1 MSSIYGYYGTNISS
15 TSSSSTSL
23 GISGL
28 VSGLDIDSTVEAMC
42 SGTTSKITKVQQNL
56 MKLEW
61 KQEAYQDVGTALTDF
76 KDKYLSSTSSTSI
89 SKLLS
94 NCYEINSNGDNA
106 GAVTASGSPDI
117 ISNFSILGVNS
128 LATNAS
134 YTSKGGVTSSG
145 ISSGKINLNSD
156 VETVST
162 LEGKTF
168 AFKIGS
174 TSYSLTMDST
184 PITDSASMLTAVQ
197 NAIADYDKEH
207 ANDTGYEKLGG
218 SGDDGILNVSVSSDG
233 KLVMKTQN
241 SAASDNINISSGSNS
256 TVLKTLGL
264 QKVYSSDTDTQGH
277 YKSGTTVTGE
287 SPDYSSSTR
296 ERSFFSTLS
305 NGASM
310 TFDLDGIKATV
321 KFDKSITKSIQSVG
335 EEITKAVPEDATDEQ
350 KAQAEEDAQAAM
362 LGALKDEIQSQL
374 SSVYGSKVSVSVN
387 EQGGITFDTP
397 EGNSILSVAS
407 ATSGLLGESGVMG
420 GISTG
425 DANRLLTTEAL
436 EESNFANAFDF
447 GADESR
453 TYDLNVNGV
462 SFKIGKY
469 SISVDGESTEYKNGV
484 TMKNVMS
491 AINNSDAN
499 VKISYLSTTDR
510 FTVSSTVSG
519 ASGGVNMSGSF
530 ADMIFGD
537 GTSGS
542 GTVGTTTAADGTKT
556 VSAAGGTL
564 TQGTDAKL
572 LVSFDG
578 NTVEEIT
585 RATNS
590 FKLDGLSLSLKST
603 FNDTASKADFTDSA
617 SIKNYSGA
625 VTFDKTVNTSDL
637 TDALKTMVEDY
648 NSLISKVVDYYTTKS
663 DSDYQPLTSDMV
675 EDEDLTDDQAE
686 LYNNKAKEGVLFGDS
701 ILRTLTDDMRKIFTG
716 LSSIGITT
724 SSDYSEY
731 GKLSFDA
738 DTFTSALESDTQS
751 VTDLFT
757 ADSTGVIAKLNSMM
771 TKYVNSSITSPGLI
785 TAKAGLASSS
795 LSQMNCSIYTEQQS
809 LEDQLSDLQD
819 KLSTQQDR
827 YYSQFTNMETQLNN
841 IMNQSS
847 YLSQLSF

>member
-1 MSSIYGYYGTNISS
+1 
-15 TSSSSTSL
+15 
-23 GISGL
+23 

-537 GTSGS
+537 GQVTVDSDGNYVSNGS
-542 GTVGTTTAADGTKT
+542 GTVGGAANA
-556 VSAAGGTL
+556 AAGGTL
-564 TQGTDAKL
+564 TQGTDAKI

-603 FNDTASKADFTDSA
+603 FNDTATKDDFADSA
-617 SIKNYSGA
+617 SIKNCSGA
-625 VTFDKTVNTSDL
+625 VTFEKSVNSDDL
-637 TDALKTMVEDY
+637 VEAIQTMVEDY

-675 EDEDLTDDQAE
+675 EDENLTDDQAE

-701 ILRTLTDDMRKIFTG
+701 ILRSLTDDMRKIFTG

-757 ADSTGVIAKLNSMM
+757 ADSTGVISKLNSMM

-785 TAKAGLASSS
+785 TAKSGLASSS

-809 LEDQLSDLQD
+809 LENQLSDLQD

-827 YYSQFTNMETQLNN
+827 YYSEFTNMETQLSN

-847 YLSQLSF
+847 YLSQMSF